1 MPAESSDAESST
13 PPPFSLSGHLGTLDA
28 LRGVAVLL
36 VIARHASTTPDAT
49 GLAQVAHA
57 AMRAGWIGVELFFA
71 LSGFLITGI
80 LVDTRSDAHQL
91 RNFYARRTLRIF
103 PLYFAFLGAVF
114 LFGSLTALAE
124 DPEFQTVQRNAA
136 WLWTYTTNILIA
148 WKGEAALPLQLG
160 HLWSLAVEEQ
170 FYLLWPLVVLVVPLR
185 RLPVACLALSSLAL
199 AVRVA
204 LVLRAGWGVDA
215 AYMLTPA
222 RMDALLLG
230 GWLALLV
237 RDPATRALVRRW
249 WPPVAFAAG
258 GAVVLLSVW
267 RGGLD
272 RNDPY
277 VQLVGYGA
285 LSVLA
290 TALVAG
296 ALPLAGGGPLQ
307 RVLRSRAL
315 QSIGAYS
322 YAIYLVQYPI
332 LGALKGPLEPL
343 VIRATGDSSVAP
355 ALVTGAV
362 AAVLSYLVARITWV
376 VLEAP
381 MLSLKRY
388 FPRAEGYS
396 SPTSALAFPNASS
409 SALATITTAPASVH
423 HEGRSSRTSTPH
435 SPAKT
440 ICK

>member
-1 MPAESSDAESST
+1 M
-13 PPPFSLSGHLGTLDA
+13 
-28 LRGVAVLL
+28 
-36 VIARHASTTPDAT
+36 
-49 GLAQVAHA
+49 
-57 AMRAGWIGVELFFA
+57 
-71 LSGFLITGI
+71 
-80 LVDTRSDAHQL
+80 
-91 RNFYARRTLRIF
+91 
-103 PLYFAFLGAVF
+103 
-114 LFGSLTALAE
+114 
-124 DPEFQTVQRNAA
+124 
-136 WLWTYTTNILIA
+136 
-148 WKGEAALPLQLG
+148 
-160 HLWSLAVEEQ
+160 
-170 FYLLWPLVVLVVPLR
+170 
-185 RLPVACLALSSLAL
+185 
-199 AVRVA
+199 
-204 LVLRAGWGVDA
+204 
-215 AYMLTPA
+215 
-222 RMDALLLG
+222 
-230 GWLALLV
+230 
-237 RDPATRALVRRW
+237 
-249 WPPVAFAAG
+249 
-258 GAVVLLSVW
+258 LLSVW

-290 TALVAG
+290 TALGAG
-296 ALPLAGGGPLQ
+296 ALPLAGGGRLQ

-396 SPTSALAFPNASS
+396 SPTSALAFPNASN

-423 HEGRSSRTSTPH
+423 HEGRSSRTSMPH

-440 ICK
+440 ICR